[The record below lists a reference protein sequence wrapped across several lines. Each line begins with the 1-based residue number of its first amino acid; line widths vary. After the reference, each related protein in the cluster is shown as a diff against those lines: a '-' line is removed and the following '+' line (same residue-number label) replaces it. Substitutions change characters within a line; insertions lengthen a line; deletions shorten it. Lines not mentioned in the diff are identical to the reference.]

1 MDTTAD
7 SVQTNSLLK
16 GDEASLVAAA
26 VRGGTLSEIAAE
38 AGVSISTVQRR
49 LRDPDIEVAICEGR
63 TQQQREAVGRL
74 NADLNGAIMRLRE
87 LVQHEDPRVAL
98 SAIDKWMA
106 HAHRFSTTANEFA
119 TASPDQ
125 GDVT

>member
-1 MDTTAD
+1 M
-7 SVQTNSLLK
+7 LK
-16 GDEASLVAAA
+16 GDEAGLVAAA

-38 AGVSISTVQRR
+38 ASVSISTVQRR

-98 SAIDKWMA
+98 SAIDKWVA
-106 HAHRFSTTANEFA
+106 HTHRFSTTANELA
-119 TASPDQ
+119 TVSPDQ
-125 GDVT
+125 GGVT